1 MPLRGETAEHT
12 EEHLMALQPGDSAP
26 DFTLPS
32 TIGEKVTLSDYR
44 GKKNVVLLFYPLD
57 FSPVCSVE
65 NKQCAE
71 LLPTKGAE
79 DVQVL
84 GISVDSLWAHK
95 AFAAQNG
102 VSYPLLAD
110 FNPKG
115 VVAEKYGV
123 YLPDKGF
130 AARTAFIVGKD
141 GKVKEIIGSDIPVA
155 RDIAKLLEKA
165 RTVA

>member
-1 MPLRGETAEHT
+1 LARGLQ
-12 EEHLMALQPGDSAP
+12 EERDTMAKLQPGDAAP

-32 TIGEKVTLSDYR
+32 TVGDKVTLSDFR
-44 GKKNVVLLFYPLD
+44 GKKNVLLLFYPLD

-71 LLPTKGAE
+71 MLPSKGSA

-102 VSYPLLAD
+102 IEYPLLAD
-110 FNPKG
+110 FHPKG
-115 VVAEKYGV
+115 DVAKKYGV
-123 YLPDKGF
+123 FLEEKGI
-130 AARTAFIVGKD
+130 AARTAFVIGKD
-141 GKVKEIIGSDIPVA
+141 GKIVEIVASDIPVA
-155 RDIAKLLEKA
+155 RDIGKLIEKTRA
-165 RTVA
+165 A